1 MNKYAAADNRKLEA
15 KEEAHEPDIML
26 KCIVSIENRV
36 RFYENDQPGDRDDF
50 TRVKSEVRNII
61 ANLSAKFNGEN
72 VIEDNYV
79 TSIEFPKLNHAA
91 RFAVEFFKDVSIY
104 EEQLNNTNLI
114 IADKCSILSL
124 SFEQEPNL
132 SPFIQDV
139 F

>member
-91 RFAVEFFKDVSIY
+91 RFAVEFSKMCPFMK
-104 EEQLNNTNLI
+104 N
-114 IADKCSILSL
+114 SL
-124 SFEQEPNL
+124 TIP
-132 SPFIQDV
+132 I
-139 F
+139 